1 MIDWETAKRKEINTG
16 DKVGTA
22 IGVKIKYS
30 QRIFR
35 EINKF
40 LERSKTE
47 KASHGKSNLNKDPSN
62 PKLLCY
68 FLTDSFQNNHA

>member
-1 MIDWETAKRKEINTG
+1 VIDSETAKRKEINTG
-16 DKVGTA
+16 YKVGTA

-35 EINKF
+35 EIKKF

-47 KASHGKSNLNKDPSN
+47 KASHGPW
-62 PKLLCY
+62 
-68 FLTDSFQNNHA
+68 QI